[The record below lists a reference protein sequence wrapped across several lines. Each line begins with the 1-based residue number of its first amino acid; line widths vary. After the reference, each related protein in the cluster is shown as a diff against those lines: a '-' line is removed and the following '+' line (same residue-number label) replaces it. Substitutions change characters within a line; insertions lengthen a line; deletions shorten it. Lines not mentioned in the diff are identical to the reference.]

1 MHLALLYGIIY
12 LLESRNI
19 LIMRFDLIL
28 GFDSKGLL
36 SVNIQP
42 FAVIPSGFN
51 IRNRRFLTFYFLIYI
66 EPPFMYWLSI
76 NTFLTVYFLIYIEPR
91 VNERSWLFRFLTF
104 YFLIYIEPFAYSL
117 SRDASFLTFYFLI
130 NTNIPSLP

>member
-1 MHLALLYGIIY
+1 MYLALLYGIIY

-28 GFDSKGLL
+28 VFDSKGLL

-51 IRNRRFLTFYFLIYI
+51 IRNRRFLT
-66 EPPFMYWLSI
+66 
-76 NTFLTVYFLIYIEPR
+76 VYFLIYIEP
-91 VNERSWLFRFLTF
+91 FRGVDCYLLKFLTV
-104 YFLIYIEPFAYSL
+104 YFLTVSYTH
-117 SRDASFLTFYFLI
+117 LT
-130 NTNIPSLP
+130 LPTKLEV

>member
-1 MHLALLYGIIY
+1 MYLALFYGIIY

-28 GFDSKGLL
+28 VFDSKGLL

-51 IRNRRFLTFYFLIYI
+51 IRNRRFLTFYFLMCL
-66 EPPFMYWLSI
+66 EQLVMTPNSGDGF
-76 NTFLTVYFLIYIEPR
+76 
-91 VNERSWLFRFLTF
+91 
-104 YFLIYIEPFAYSL
+104 
-117 SRDASFLTFYFLI
+117 
-130 NTNIPSLP
+130 

>member
-1 MHLALLYGIIY
+1 MYLALFYGIIY

-28 GFDSKGLL
+28 VFDGEGLL

-51 IRNRRFLTFYFLIYI
+51 IRNRRFLTFYILIYI
-66 EPPFMYWLSI
+66 EPLTI
-76 NTFLTVYFLIYIEPR
+76 IIDKLLLFLTVYFLICLEP
-91 VNERSWLFRFLTF
+91 
-104 YFLIYIEPFAYSL
+104 
-117 SRDASFLTFYFLI
+117 
-130 NTNIPSLP
+130 